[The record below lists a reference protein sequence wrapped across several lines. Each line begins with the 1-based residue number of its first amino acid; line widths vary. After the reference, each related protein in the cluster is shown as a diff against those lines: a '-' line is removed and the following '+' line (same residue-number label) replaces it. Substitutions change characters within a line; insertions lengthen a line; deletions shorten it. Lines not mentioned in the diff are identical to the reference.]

1 MMKSKQH
8 SFDLIWMRVIEP
20 AIITCKKEI
29 SNDFKNAANVRTRN
43 LAEYKTQ
50 IAKMYR
56 EKRAWLKREYLPD
69 EDSPSLDLH
78 KLAGILCRCVIGY
91 KFFGYDIAVANKIHK
106 EKKYAEKTA
115 ATSAEQQLRH
125 MKLVQWEKD
134 NPYVNYKLAFLIAEG
149 IAFYDL
155 LYWAQCGIDRDK
167 DAVKKD
173 KSLKDQ
179 EIKQLDVRIT
189 LLEKL
194 IDKLRC
200 ERCLRCYTASR
211 HHDGFIMSMIVALMK
226 ADYLQRDFDY
236 LMFSALIFQWQEYT
250 KEQIL
255 IELIQESTVGQ
266 SSAQIIAQLR
276 YCKE

>member
-1 MMKSKQH
+1 MKSEQR
-8 SFDLIWMRVIEP
+8 SFDSIWIRVIKP
-20 AIITCKKEI
+20 AIITCEKEI
-29 SNDFKNAANVRTRN
+29 SEDFRNEANVRTRD

-91 KFFGYDIAVANKIHK
+91 KFFGYDIAIANKIHK
-106 EKKYAEKTA
+106 EKKRAEKTA
-115 ATSAEQQLRH
+115 ATSDEQQSRH
-125 MKLVQWEKD
+125 MELVQWEKD

-149 IAFYDL
+149 LAFDDL
-155 LYWAQCGIDRDK
+155 LYWAQCGIVRDK
-167 DAVKKD
+167 EAVKKD
-173 KSLKDQ
+173 KSLKEQ
-179 EIKQLDVRIT
+179 EIKQLNTRIT
-189 LLEKL
+189 LLRKL
-194 IDKLRC
+194 IDKLCC
-200 ERCLRCYTASR
+200 EKRLRCYTSSR

-255 IELIQESTVGQ
+255 MELIQECAVGQ
-266 SSAQIIAQLR
+266 DSAQLTAQLS